1 MKFNISNHQESDT
14 DTLVI
19 GVPEHLNQLETVV
32 VGNENLND
40 KLKTLKQH
48 QIISTNIAAISTT
61 MINLNDKF
69 VKLITV
75 GLGNVKSTHHSQFMN
90 LIIIKPINLHHIKSI

>member
-32 VGNENLND
+32 VGNENLTS
-40 KLKTLKQH
+40 LKH
-48 QIISTNIAAISTT
+48 
-61 MINLNDKF
+61 
-69 VKLITV
+69 
-75 GLGNVKSTHHSQFMN
+75 
-90 LIIIKPINLHHIKSI
+90 